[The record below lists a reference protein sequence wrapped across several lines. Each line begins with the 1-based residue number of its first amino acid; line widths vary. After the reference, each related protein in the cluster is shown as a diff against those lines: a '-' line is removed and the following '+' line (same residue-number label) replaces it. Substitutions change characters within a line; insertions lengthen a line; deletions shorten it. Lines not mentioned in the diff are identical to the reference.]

1 MLDEKDRQ
9 KKLDE
14 YLAGIRKTIA
24 DSSRLLSQVELRI
37 AETDRLLERAGLT
50 REQVMRMRFSDE
62 QIEAVN
68 AELARRGMP
77 PVDPDDF
84 AATPEPGGESAPGA
98 PGGLPAADAGETAAR
113 SAKFGMM
120 MKPFRI

>member
-24 DSSRLLSQVELRI
+24 ESSAMLSQVELRM
-37 AETDRLLERAGLT
+37 AETDRLLANQGLT
-50 REQVMRMRFSDE
+50 REQVMGMRFSEE
-62 QIEAVN
+62 QREAVN
-68 AELARRGMP
+68 AELVRRGMRPLEDVVSPTESPAVP
-77 PVDPDDF
+77 PDCGDRRSV
-84 AATPEPGGESAPGA
+84 GERQ
-98 PGGLPAADAGETAAR
+98 AR
-113 SAKFGMM
+113 FGMM